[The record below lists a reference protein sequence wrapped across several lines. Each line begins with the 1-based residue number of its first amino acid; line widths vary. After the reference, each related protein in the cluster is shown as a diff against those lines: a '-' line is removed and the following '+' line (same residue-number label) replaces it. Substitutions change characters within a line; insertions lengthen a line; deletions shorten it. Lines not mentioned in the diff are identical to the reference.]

1 MTSLVAVGPNANTP
15 STNEPSGSLTTS
27 VTPGIVFSVTESV
40 TSWPAVAANVRTA
53 FSPGV
58 PIVTSVGT
66 PIEIVPV
73 FAGTSLSVKVIE
85 PVPPW
90 NGSTVSEYVPAT
102 GSSMTSPNAV
112 GSDTNHES
120 TNEPSGSRTIS

>member
-73 FAGTSLSVKVIE
+73 FAGTSWSVNVIA
-85 PVPPW
+85 PVPAAS
-90 NGSTVSEYVPAT
+90 GSTVSVYVPST
-102 GSSMTSPNAV
+102 GSVIASVDAV
-112 GSDTNHES
+112 GSDTNSES
-120 TNEPSGSRTIS
+120 T